1 MTTWKQ
7 IESEEEIK
15 SLFMRV
21 DEKCEKPCWKLTIY
35 KKKDK
40 GIWSHHYLANRSG
53 SHVEAVTSLIFFGFK
68 ITRTGDCSYRIKCH
82 LLLDVKAMTNQDT
95 AL

>member
-1 MTTWKQ
+1 MVTQNQ

-21 DEKCEKPCWKLTIY
+21 NGKSEKPCWKLYIH
-35 KKKDK
+35 KNKDN
-40 GIWSHHYLANRSG
+40 GIWSHHYLANRTG
-53 SHVEAVTSLIFFGFK
+53 KHVETVTSLIFFGFK
-68 ITRTGDCSYRIKCH
+68 ITRNGDCSYQIKYH
-82 LLLDVKAMTNQDT
+82 LLLDVKAMTNLDI